1 MHPELFT
8 LPGGFSVKTYG
19 FFMMVGF
26 LSGVWMAMRRATR
39 VKADP
44 DIVLDISL
52 LCLIFGIGGARLFY
66 VIHYWKSQFADAP
79 NPLFAVIDITSGGL
93 EFLGGFLGAVIAT
106 TFHAWWKK
114 YSIRLYLDI
123 MAPSAM
129 WGLGIGRIGCYFNG
143 CCFGVLAASASPTP
157 ATVAH
162 SLAKHSDIPVL
173 SASLA
178 DGSANPTDGTNPI
191 DGRASL
197 PASQVILAGSQ
208 ESAAQQELRPLSSAI
223 PWAVQ
228 FPYGSPAHVRHWEQR
243 LITVPAELISTTKE
257 LLQPFLV
264 PEFQIFMPVE
274 KRQALLLKVQD
285 LEKQI
290 KAAKDP
296 QAPATKNLRR
306 ELDLAKKKAGAQI
319 GSVAEAQR
327 FPSRVNPQRETSVSE
342 LERLAHQS
350 KSLPVHPA
358 QLYATAGALLLSLLL
373 GIVFY
378 RRKRHG
384 MVIGLVLLL
393 YPIQR
398 TLEEI
403 IRADNPQDVAGLT
416 VSQSISMALFLLGI
430 AYLFVLYKAMPERS
444 PYAVCTSRDESV
456 PT

>member
-106 TFHAWWKK
+106 IIHAWWKK

-129 WGLGIGRIGCYFNG
+129 WGLGIGRLGCYFNG
-143 CCFGVLAASASPTP
+143 CCFGVLAVSGNPNAPALAHSHDRA
-157 ATVAH
+157 ATVRERSEGIA
-162 SLAKHSDIPVL
+162 SIDETAAIL
-173 SASLA
+173 SAGQ
-178 DGSANPTDGTNPI
+178 DI
-191 DGRASL
+191 
-197 PASQVILAGSQ
+197 
-208 ESAAQQELRPLSSAI
+208 ESSARTLSVRNQNQSPRTTI

-243 LITVPAELISTTKE
+243 YVTVPAELVSTSRE

-274 KRQALLLKVQD
+274 KRQALMLKV
-285 LEKQI
+285 LELETAI

-296 QAPATKNLRR
+296 EGAEVKNLRR
-306 ELDLAKKKAGAQI
+306 ELDSARKKANAELDSLVRAQN
-319 GSVAEAQR
+319 
-327 FPSRVNPQRETSVSE
+327 FPSRVNPQRQTSVSE
-342 LERLAHQS
+342 LERLARNS
-350 KSLPVHPA
+350 WSLPVHPA
-358 QLYATAGALLLSLLL
+358 QIYATVGALLLSLLL
-373 GIVFY
+373 GMVFY

-416 VSQSISMALFLLGI
+416 VSQSISVALFLLGI
-430 AYLFVLYKAMPERS
+430 AYLLVLYKAMPERS
-444 PYAVCTSRDESV
+444 PYAVCIPQPEASAGG
-456 PT
+456 

>member
-44 DIVLDISL
+44 DLVLDISL
-52 LCLIFGIGGARLFY
+52 VCLIFGIGGARLFY

-106 TFHAWWKK
+106 VIHAWWKK

-143 CCFGVLAASASPTP
+143 CCFGVVAASGNP
-157 ATVAH
+157 AQIALAH
-162 SLAKHSDIPVL
+162 SN
-173 SASLA
+173 SAVPFVQASQTVQAAENPA
-178 DGSANPTDGTNPI
+178 D
-191 DGRASL
+191 
-197 PASQVILAGSQ
+197 PASAHTRKPH
-208 ESAAQQELRPLSSAI
+208 RPQATI
-223 PWAVQ
+223 PWAVE

-243 LITVPAELISTTKE
+243 LVTVPAELVSSSREST
-257 LLQPFLV
+257 QPYLV
-264 PEFQIFMPVE
+264 PEYQVFMPVE
-274 KRQALLLKVQD
+274 KRQGLLRKVQELD
-285 LEKQI
+285 QAV

-296 QAPATKNLRR
+296 EAPETKKLRR
-306 ELDLAKKKAGAQI
+306 ELDAARKKAHAELGALIQ
-319 GSVAEAQR
+319 AQH
-327 FPSRVNPQRETSVSE
+327 FPSRVNPQRDTSVSE
-342 LERLAHQS
+342 LERLAHNCRS
-350 KSLPVHPA
+350 MPVHPA
-358 QLYATAGALLLSLLL
+358 QLYATIGALLLSLLL
-373 GIVFY
+373 GMVFY

-384 MVIGLVLLL
+384 VVIGLVLLL

-416 VSQSISMALFLLGI
+416 VSQSLSLALFLLGI
-430 AYLFVLYKAMPERS
+430 VYLLVLYKAMPQRS
-444 PYAVCTSRDESV
+444 PYAVCTPREPATGAS
-456 PT
+456 